1 MNLFK
6 SKMCNSGSGSE
17 GWEKYDVISSHDLR
31 DYFISEMIH
40 KENLTPEELSMITRH
55 SVQTMMKYYKRDSE
69 ETQLKITEKINMKIR
84 SRRIVRKKDEMVE
97 ENNKG

>member
-6 SKMCNSGSGSE
+6 QKMCNNGVNGE
-17 GWEKYDVISSHDLR
+17 GWEKYDVISTHDLR

-69 ETQLKITEKINMKIR
+69 ETQLRITEKINMKIR
-84 SRRIVRKKDEMVE
+84 SRKIVRKDN
-97 ENNKG
+97 ENEDRLH